1 MASLPQNIPV
11 GLQDPTKISEFV
23 LAQLLMGALP
33 PPVAQSFIN
42 PIRQTPPAPPQTQ
55 LLNNSNANILDQLR

>member
-33 PPVAQSFIN
+33 PPVAQSFN
-42 PIRQTPPAPPQTQ
+42 PIRQPPPAPPQTQ